1 MTTRTKA
8 WARGTV
14 ALSATDAGLAPIGVV
29 NEHQFG
35 DAHVFTMDFN
45 TGFSAHL
52 MPCAG
57 WSGSMQ
63 ECPAKTDARA
73 FAIGTHGPSFKVVA
87 VAVPTARRKSGL
99 SGRSRSGLLI
109 PTGFRWP
116 PGRASCSASARGS
129 PSPRSSTERASPHR
143 SVGEP
148 RGGTL
153 PSPGRGRPDAA
164 TLGSPRA
171 RTRWE
176 RRGSDVH
183 QSDPDE
189 SIQSGRAPRSNAPD

>member
-1 MTTRTKA
+1 MNAWPRITTLAVRSRLGPRIGRSLALRRPWSASTRLLASWVVSCSAAGRRSVTTRTKA

-87 VAVPTARRKSGL
+87 VAVTTARRKSGL

-116 PGRASCSASARGS
+116 PGRG
-129 PSPRSSTERASPHR
+129 
-143 SVGEP
+143 
-148 RGGTL
+148 
-153 PSPGRGRPDAA
+153 
-164 TLGSPRA
+164 
-171 RTRWE
+171 
-176 RRGSDVH
+176 
-183 QSDPDE
+183 
-189 SIQSGRAPRSNAPD
+189 